1 MNKHDRSDKY
11 LKWLLIFA
19 AVYFLGHAIAAMAD
33 ETVIINQP
41 DGGQRVCVIQ
51 GSYVVCF

>member
-1 MNKHDRSDKY
+1 MNKY
-11 LKWLLIFA
+11 LKWLLIFTA
-19 AVYFLGHAIAAMAD
+19 LYFLGHAIAAMAD

-51 GSYVVCF
+51 GSYVICY